1 MSVYSTSGSK
11 RMSLHAPPGT
21 PTKPFTQRIKGQRC
35 LRTRPRRSRGYPGTR
50 SRHND
55 ESALPALPMAATPA
69 LMTSLFKRMSL
80 YSPAGILPNPVWQ
93 RIHGQRCLRTRP
105 RCSRGYPGA
114 RSRHTDESVLAAPLR
129 AVTPAHSTSVFKSM
143 SLHLPAGPAPGTVAA
158 APASKRARGAAP
170 RRLEPRRGSGAVRG
184 PQRGAPAGHLQGTE
198 RIRAAQAS
206 PVFHRFPR
214 KRPARRW
221 ARRVG
226 RRRWPR
232 CPRPR
237 HRLARSTATNG
248 LAVDS
253 LMGLARAIETV
264 VDVSQ
269 SMTLRKASPLA
280 GRPRARAP
288 EDHGAERGV
297 RGWPSTRSQSHA

>member
-1 MSVYSTSGSK
+1 MPAHST
-11 RMSLHAPPGT
+11 
-21 PTKPFTQRIKGQRC
+21 
-35 LRTRPRRSRGYPGTR
+35 
-50 SRHND
+50 
-55 ESALPALPMAATPA
+55 AA
-69 LMTSLFKRMSL
+69 FKRISWHSQQAQRRICPPSAPNGSNASAHDL
-80 YSPAGILPNPVWQ
+80 AVQEDVLVRARRHPA
-93 RIHGQRCLRTRP
+93 
-105 RCSRGYPGA
+105 
-114 RSRHTDESVLAAPLR
+114 ESGLAAHPR
-129 AVTPAHSTSVFKSM
+129 AAMPAHSTSVFKRIPWRPQQAPRRICPCSAPTGSDAAHATSVLKSM

-158 APASKRARGAAP
+158 APAGKRARGAAP

-253 LMGLARAIETV
+253 LVGLVRAIETV

-269 SMTLRKASPLA
+269 SMTLLKAWPLA
-280 GRPRARAP
+280 GSPRALAP
-288 EDHGAERGV
+288 EEHSAERAAC
-297 RGWPSTRSQSHA
+297 GWPST

>member
-1 MSVYSTSGSK
+1 M
-11 RMSLHAPPGT
+11 
-21 PTKPFTQRIKGQRC
+21 
-35 LRTRPRRSRGYPGTR
+35 
-50 SRHND
+50 
-55 ESALPALPMAATPA
+55 
-69 LMTSLFKRMSL
+69 
-80 YSPAGILPNPVWQ
+80 
-93 RIHGQRCLRTRP
+93 
-105 RCSRGYPGA
+105 
-114 RSRHTDESVLAAPLR
+114 
-129 AVTPAHSTSVFKSM
+129 PAHSTSVFKRIPWCPQQAHRRICPCSAPTGSDACALDLGVQEDVLVLASRYTDESVLPACPRAAMPTYSTPVFKTM
-143 SLHLPAGPAPGTVAA
+143 SLYSPAGPAPGTGAA
-158 APASKRARGAAP
+158 APAGRGVRGAAP

-269 SMTLRKASPLA
+269 SMTLRKAWPLA
-280 GRPRARAP
+280 GSPCALAP
-288 EDHGAERGV
+288 EEHSAERAAC
-297 RGWPSTRSQSHA
+297 GWPST